1 LIATKITRE
10 LRNELPAR
18 DTTEAGHLMLKLGV
32 VATSRKEHENR
43 LPLHPEHF
51 LSLPEPLR
59 RRVRFET
66 GYGSIIGGGDEA
78 LARASGG
85 LATRAEILAE
95 SDLILLPKPAP
106 EDLAEMRPGA
116 TLWGWAHCVQQPEI
130 VDRAIERRLT
140 LLAWEAM
147 FRWHADGRRGRHTFY
162 RNNEMA
168 GYCGVIQA
176 LNLAAIDGFYG
187 KPKSALIFSLGAV
200 SQGALRALQGRGF
213 KEILVLTQRP
223 SATLGHRLP
232 GVRYGSLRRRGSA
245 LDALLEDAPTRP
257 LLELLAESDVI
268 VNGILQNPEA
278 PLLYLQSG
286 EESRLRPGTLICDI
300 SCDLGM
306 GFPFA
311 RPTSFSEPTF
321 RVGELL
327 YYAVDHTP
335 SLLWRAASWEISA
348 ALLPFVETVSAGPEA
363 WEGNETLRRAVEI
376 RDGVIRNPPI
386 LQVQQRSPDYP
397 HARLD

>member
-1 LIATKITRE
+1 
-10 LRNELPAR
+10 
-18 DTTEAGHLMLKLGV
+18 MLKLGV
-32 VATSRKEHENR
+32 VATSRKEHERR

-51 LSLPEPLR
+51 LTLPEPLR
-59 RRVRFET
+59 RRFRFET
-66 GYGSIIGGGDEA
+66 GYGAIIGCGDAA
-78 LARASGG
+78 LADASGG
-85 LATRAEILAE
+85 LATRAAILAE
-95 SDLILLPKPAP
+95 SDVVLLPKPTP
-106 EDLAEMRPGA
+106 RDLAEIRPGA

-130 VDRAIERRLT
+130 VDHAIDRRLT

-176 LNLAAIDGFYG
+176 LNLAGIDGFYG
-187 KPKSALIFSLGAV
+187 KPKRALIFSLGAV
-200 SQGALRALQGRGF
+200 SQGALRALRGRGF

-223 SATLGHRLP
+223 SASLTQRLP

-245 LDALLEDAPTRP
+245 LDALLEDAPARP
-257 LLELLAESDVI
+257 LVEVLAETDVI
-268 VNGILQNPEA
+268 VNGILQNPES
-278 PLLYLQSG
+278 PLLYLQPG

-311 RPTSFSEPTF
+311 RPTSFTEPTF
-321 RVGELL
+321 QVGDLL

-335 SLLWRAASWEISA
+335 SLLWRAATWEISA
-348 ALLPFVETVSAGPEA
+348 ALLPFIETVAAGPQA
-363 WEGNETLRRAVEI
+363 WDADATLRRAIEI
-376 RDGVIRNPPI
+376 RHGVIGNPQI
-386 LQVQQRSPDYP
+386 LKVQKRSPDYP
-397 HARLD
+397 HPRRD